1 MIYGRRTLWF
11 LKGAGL
17 DAGLPG
23 TGEEKVA
30 SLLRGRRQLIHA

>member
-23 TGEEKVA
+23 TGEEKM
-30 SLLRGRRQLIHA
+30 LRFFEGGDG